1 MKGKWTLTKTYSP
14 AVLDAFSSLEKV
26 FSLAEGEIVSQD
38 SICSVT
44 KIKIDNRWFYIK
56 RYKEAGKG
64 LRKYIGRSRCRA
76 EWENLEICQ
85 QLKIN
90 TPKVVAYGEES
101 WLFNFNEPR
110 RAVLITE
117 AVENAVDLEKMM
129 DDHPEF
135 FAHPAWRKKVSN
147 ILADYIGRLH
157 KYDFIHRDFKA
168 RNILIS
174 KDVDNPKVYFFDMP
188 AGDQVSSLKLTHG
201 LKKDLFLLDRSI
213 GKKISRSE
221 KLRFYLVY
229 KVIPRLTKAEKRFIR
244 GIYRFYKRKS

>member
-1 MKGKWTLTKTYSP
+1 MKGTWTLTKTYPP
-14 AVLDAFSSLEKV
+14 AVLEAFSSLGKV
-26 FSLAEGEIVSQD
+26 FSLKEGEVVSQD
-38 SICSVT
+38 SICTVT
-44 KIKIDNRWFYIK
+44 KLKIDNHEFYIK

-76 EWENLEICQ
+76 EWENLQICQ

-90 TPKVVAYGEES
+90 TPKIVAYGEES

-110 RAVLITE
+110 HAVLITE

-129 DDHPEF
+129 GEHPEF

-147 ILADYIGRLH
+147 ILADYIGRLN

-174 KDVDNPKVYFFDMP
+174 KEFDHPKVYFFDMP
-188 AGDQVSSLKLTHG
+188 AGDQVSFVKLTHG

-213 GKKISRSE
+213 GNKVSRSE

-229 KVIPRLTKAEKRFIR
+229 KIIPRLTKEEKKFIR
-244 GIYRFYKRKS
+244 GVYGFYKRKS